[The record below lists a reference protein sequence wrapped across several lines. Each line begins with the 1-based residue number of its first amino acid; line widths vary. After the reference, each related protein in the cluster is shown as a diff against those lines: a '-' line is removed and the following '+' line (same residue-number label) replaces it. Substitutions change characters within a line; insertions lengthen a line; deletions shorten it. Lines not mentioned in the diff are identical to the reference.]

1 MKQFKR
7 LFNIAIISTVAN
19 LLFISFTIAQTPQ
32 GFNYQAILHN
42 ANGEVIA
49 VKQVGLR
56 ISILK
61 NNVPVCVEQYTLITN
76 EFGMV
81 SLTLGSVNTVDFG
94 SIDWS
99 TGTFTIKIEVDPNGG
114 TSYIDMGTAQLLS
127 VPFALYAKKAEN
139 AFSGNYS
146 DLTGKPDLSIY
157 LTSEVDGSVT
167 NEIELPTNAAA
178 GDMVYFDGTS
188 WAKIEKPTD
197 PNFKYTL
204 EWDFTNNKPYWKYKL
219 PFVTYNGTT
228 IYVHPTDN
236 STGIRWYNGEYIS
249 TNARSTMDGESNT
262 SIILATQGIGSY
274 AAQICEDL
282 VAFGYDDWYLPAKD
296 ELNAIY
302 QDKEAIGGFAYAYY
316 WSSTEY
322 SNTDAWGQDFNNG
335 SQITYGK
342 YPTSR
347 CRCVRK

>member
-1 MKQFKR
+1 MKQFKK
-7 LFNIAIISTVAN
+7 LFSVAIISTMAN
-19 LLFISFTIAQTPQ
+19 LLFISFATSQTPQ
-32 GFNYQAILHN
+32 LFNYQAVLHN
-42 ANGEVIA
+42 VSGEPISLR
-49 VKQVGLR
+49 QVGLR
-56 ISILK
+56 ASILK
-61 NNVPVCVEQYTLITN
+61 NSIPVCVEVFNPTTDI
-76 EFGMV
+76 FGMV
-81 SLTLGSVNTVDFG
+81 ALKIGSVNPIDFA

-99 TGTFTIKIEVDPNGG
+99 AGIFTLKIELDPNGG
-114 TSYIDMGTAQLLS
+114 ASYFEMGTSQILS

-139 AFSGNYS
+139 SFSGNYT
-146 DLTGKPDLSIY
+146 DLSGKPDLNQY
-157 LTSEVDGSVT
+157 L
-167 NEIELPTNAAA
+167 IAPTNAAA
-178 GDMVYFDGTS
+178 GDMIFYNGTS
-188 WAKIEKPTD
+188 WAKIDKPTD

-204 EWDFTNNKPYWKYKL
+204 EWDFTNNKPYWKFKL
-219 PFVTYNGTT
+219 PSVTYNGTT

-249 TNARSTMDGESNT
+249 TNARSTMDGETNT
-262 SIILATQGIGSY
+262 SLILATQGVGNY
-274 AAQICEDL
+274 AAQICADL
-282 VAFGYDDWYLPAKD
+282 VAFGYDDWYLPSKD

-302 QDKEAIGGFAYAYY
+302 QDKEAIGSFSFAYY

>member
-1 MKQFKR
+1 MKLSMKF
-7 LFNIAIISTVAN
+7 LCLTLIITMAN
-19 LLFISFTIAQTPQ
+19 LGFSSLIQAQVPQ
-32 GFNYQAILHN
+32 RFNYQAVLHN
-42 ANGEVIA
+42 NNGEVLA
-49 VKQVGLR
+49 AKQIGLK

-61 NNVPVCVEQYTLITN
+61 DGAPVCVEVFTPLTN
-76 EFGMV
+76 PYGMV
-81 SLTLGSVNTVDFG
+81 SLPLGSINTVDFA

-99 TGTFTIKIEVDPNGG
+99 SGNFTIKIELDPAGG
-114 TSYIDMGTAQLLS
+114 TNYYDMGTTQLLS

-139 AFSGNYS
+139 TFSGNYA
-146 DLTGKPDLSIY
+146 DLSGKPDLSQY
-157 LTSEVDGSVT
+157 LTAEVDGSIT

-178 GDMVYFDGTS
+178 GDMVYYNGTS
-188 WAKIEKPTD
+188 WAKIDKPTD

-204 EWDFTNNKPYWKYKL
+204 EWDFTNNKPYWKFKL
-219 PFVTYNGTT
+219 PYVTYNGTT

-236 STGIRWYNGEYIS
+236 SSGIRWYNGDYSS
-249 TNARSTMDGESNT
+249 TNARSTMDGEANT
-262 SIILATQGIGSY
+262 SLILTSQGQGSY
-274 AAQICEDL
+274 AAQICADL

-302 QDKEAIGGFAYAYY
+302 QDKEAIGGFSYAYY

-335 SQITYGK
+335 SQVTYGK

-347 CRCVRK
+347 VRCVRK